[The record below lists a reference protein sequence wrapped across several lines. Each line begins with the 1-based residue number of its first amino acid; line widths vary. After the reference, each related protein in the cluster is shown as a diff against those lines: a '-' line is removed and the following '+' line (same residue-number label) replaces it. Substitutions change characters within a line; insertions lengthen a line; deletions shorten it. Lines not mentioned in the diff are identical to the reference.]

1 MIMQTTRLK
10 LYSLLSVWT
19 AVALLGSLWVFVP
32 EASADSEAAGDVPP
46 AASCPGVTSAPGVG
60 LKEGAPE
67 VKTAHCG
74 CSKGYSQGGCAKCN
88 GVVPPTPA
96 GDVESD
102 AAPVGKAPAC
112 GCQGG
117 S

>member
-1 MIMQTTRLK
+1 MQTTHSK

-19 AVALLGSLWVFVP
+19 ALALLSSLWVFVP
-32 EASADSEAAGDVPP
+32 AASASGDDPP

-96 GDVESD
+96 GDADSD

-117 S
+117 K